1 MEKSDSRTSSDCPES
16 YHPLLEGLTV
26 EHNKKSRNFRRLQIF
41 FNVIASI
48 YILATLPLLTIKNFW
63 RMPQPH
69 SPANGII
76 SYELHPLLF
85 HEFDERYYGKPED
98 IDHHWHKLLEP
109 SNIRAS
115 KEELQRAR
123 ADFSDDIVHLSD
135 GGHPAVLATY
145 HELHCL
151 DGLRK
156 NMHKDY
162 YFPNMTEEQEA
173 FNTYHQ
179 GHCIESLRRTLMC
192 KADASLYAGYWI
204 AADGSWPSKE
214 LRSNSQ
220 QVCSNWARID
230 NWARQRMLPKGK
242 YLVKPGPFDKVD

>member
-1 MEKSDSRTSSDCPES
+1 MQA
-16 YHPLLEGLTV
+16 H
-26 EHNKKSRNFRRLQIF
+26 
-41 FNVIASI
+41 
-48 YILATLPLLTIKNFW
+48 
-63 RMPQPH
+63 
-69 SPANGII
+69 
-76 SYELHPLLF
+76 
-85 HEFDERYYGKPED
+85 
-98 IDHHWHKLLEP
+98 
-109 SNIRAS
+109 
-115 KEELQRAR
+115 
-123 ADFSDDIVHLSD
+123 ADFSDDLVELSD

-179 GHCIESLRRTLMC
+179 GRCPAIETCAKLTSVIVHCIESLRRTLMC
-192 KADASLYAGYWI
+192 KADSSLYAGYWI

-220 QVCSNWARID
+220 QVCTNWEKLDKWARE
-230 NWARQRMLPKGK
+230 RMLPKGE
-242 YLVKPGPFDKVD
+242 YFVKPGPFDNKS